1 MSQIRKIMAE
11 VFERATSIAT
21 SFYHMLDMFVVNKR
35 EKICI
40 NPKRERGA
48 NLILMKNIRGEWLPG
63 AYLFCWGRGQ
73 KIRLAPEKTPLLPM
87 NLELSLYFL

>member
-1 MSQIRKIMAE
+1 MAE

-48 NLILMKNIRGEWLPG
+48 NLILMKNIRGEGPGLPG
-63 AYLFCWGRGQ
+63 AYLFCWRRGL
-73 KIRLAPEKTPLLPM
+73 KNKA
-87 NLELSLYFL
+87 F